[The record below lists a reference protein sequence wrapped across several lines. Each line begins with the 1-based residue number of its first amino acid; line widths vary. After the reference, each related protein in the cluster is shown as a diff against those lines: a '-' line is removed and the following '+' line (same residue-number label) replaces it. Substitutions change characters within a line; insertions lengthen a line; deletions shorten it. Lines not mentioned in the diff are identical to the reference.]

1 MPRSALLTRVLDTV
15 GSLFGRSLDIAGG
28 SGRWPASSSLSAPV
42 LETLAARARASQRA
56 GYLAESSTYGAAFAE
71 AMTVNLVGDG
81 PSLRSTHPDTTKR
94 AALEG
99 AWMRFY
105 RRCDAEGMGDLGAL
119 LRRVARCWVI
129 SGEAFVL
136 MSVEAGSNT
145 LTLRLLSPEQVQTGL
160 NYELPSGNRIV
171 AGIEIDP
178 AGRRVA
184 YHILPNAPDGL
195 FPVPLETVRVA
206 AEDVCHVF
214 EPRFPGQ
221 VRGLSLMAPLATRLL
236 EVDKLE
242 DALLARFNTSA
253 LFAGFVTDP
262 DGTAGFGAGG
272 VSAAEMSLEP
282 GVMRVLPLGAT
293 VQFPNVPDAAG
304 APDFLRHMIRS
315 IAAGGSIPYELI
327 SGDLSQV
334 NYSSARLGLEQ
345 FKRRIKALQS
355 GLFVSRLIEPVWER
369 LVTLEVLLGRIAA
382 PDFEQHPDQYLGCG
396 VMWTAWASLDPQ
408 KETQADILAMQANV
422 RSRFEVISARGRD
435 PQEVDAEIKADT
447 LRPPSPTV
455 VTETIRDE
463 V

>member
-1 MPRSALLTRVLDTV
+1 MLTALRHRVRSAATALL
-15 GSLFGRSLDIAGG
+15 GRSLDIAGG
-28 SGRWPASSSLSAPV
+28 SGRWPASSSLPAPV

-56 GYLAESSTYGAAFAE
+56 GYLAESSTYGAAFVE

-81 PSLRSTHPDTTKR
+81 PSLRSTHPDAAMR
-94 AALEG
+94 ATLE
-99 AWMRFY
+99 ASWTRFY
-105 RRCDAEGMGDLGAL
+105 RRCDVEGLGDLGGF
-119 LRRVARCWVI
+119 LRRVARCWAI

-136 MSVEAGSNT
+136 LSVEAGSHR

-184 YHILPNAPDGL
+184 YHILPNAPDGV
-195 FPVPLETVRVA
+195 FAAPLGTVRVA
-206 AEDVCHVF
+206 GEDVCHVF
-214 EPRFPGQ
+214 EPWFPGQ
-221 VRGLSLMAPLATRLL
+221 IRGLSLMAPLATRLL

-272 VSAAEMSLEP
+272 AAVAEMSLEP
-282 GVMRVLPLGAT
+282 GVMRVLPVGAT

-315 IAAGGSIPYELI
+315 VAAGGSIPYELI

-355 GLFVSRLIEPVWER
+355 GLFVAQLIEPVWER
-369 LVTLEVLLGRIAA
+369 LITLEVLTGRLAA
-382 PDFEQHPDQYLGCG
+382 PDFEQHPDDYLGCG
-396 VMWTAWASLDPQ
+396 VMWPAWASLDPQ

-447 LRPPSPTV
+447 LRPPAPTV